1 MVVFKG
7 LRKYS
12 VTIFLVILCA
22 SASLAAAN
30 DLSLN
35 AHAQTMNPVNEPP
48 LQISGELNSECVT
61 DYFNNFR
68 TMITAPEH
76 PDMPVTSMNESFE
89 ETVAITLHKDDD
101 KIIWS
106 LAPSLRKFSLDP
118 IEDINNLQLV
128 LKYRF

>member
-1 MVVFKG
+1 MHP
-7 LRKYS
+7 
-12 VTIFLVILCA
+12 A
-22 SASLAAAN
+22 
-30 DLSLN
+30 
-35 AHAQTMNPVNEPP
+35 NEPP
-48 LQISGELNSECVT
+48 LQTSGELNSEGVT
-61 DYFNNFR
+61 DYFKNFR

-76 PDMPVTSMNESFE
+76 PDMPETSMKESFE